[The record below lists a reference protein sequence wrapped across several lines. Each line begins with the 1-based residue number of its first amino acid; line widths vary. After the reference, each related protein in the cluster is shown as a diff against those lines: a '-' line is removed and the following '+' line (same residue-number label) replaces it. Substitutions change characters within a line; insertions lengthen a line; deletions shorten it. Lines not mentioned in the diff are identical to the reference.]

1 MNLNSDLIDKTLLE
15 NEIRNVKY
23 KYSKRDTL
31 YLNDDNEQIRIKRE
45 VSDITNAAPNN
56 TIFNINYRSHNLN
69 TGEEFYSNILQNEIS
84 EKEILRFSNKFF
96 KNIIKTKHES
106 QVYGSSY
113 NKFFYYTYDLHAGDQ
128 KPGYCNH
135 VTKYPDMENE
145 SLYVII
151 NDLISV
157 EFYEPD
163 SDYYYSK
170 SKIYFD
176 KTRTLSDYHYINSQN
191 KRYFYDYL
199 DPLYKQY
206 DGLIHR
212 IKATFPFEPHFEV
225 PDHAAQYPYKIR
237 LKGSYKDSFKFNYSS
252 QGAEVPDHVN
262 KNLYG
267 IYSHGAD
274 YRFTKLINIFSPDDK
289 NFTGWTHEHN
299 GTKMSTN
306 KGYADEHWSVGENPQ
321 FMFGSDDLGIIN
333 TDELK
338 TISNEDLRFIENWY
352 TFNNKNNKKNYF
364 GIISNKKILNI
375 FNPFL
380 NNKFLYGLFYNYSNL
395 ETKHYCCGRYV
406 KRWGQNE
413 NHGSA
418 TQPNW
423 VWQYYWDEIDYY
435 SKDKYNY
442 GMHCGYGL
450 NETINRS
457 DNLGITKLSK
467 SKLSISI
474 IKKNNNYAFLNTNN
488 KLQINTFHFSIPK
501 TFTIEDH
508 FIL

>member
-1 MNLNSDLIDKTLLE
+1 MTLNSDLIDKTLLE

-45 VSDITNAAPNN
+45 VSGVTNAAPNN
-56 TIFNINYRSHNLN
+56 TIFNINYTSHNLN
-69 TGEEFYSNILQNEIS
+69 TGEEFYNNNLPNETS

-96 KNIIKTKHES
+96 KNIIKTKRDS

-113 NKFFYYTYDLHAGDQ
+113 NKFFYYRYQLNAGNQ
-128 KPGYCNH
+128 KPGYSNH
-135 VTKYPDMENE
+135 VTKYPDMEQE

-151 NDLISV
+151 TDPEKV

-163 SDYYYSK
+163 SYDSK
-170 SKIYFD
+170 ARIYFD
-176 KTRTLSDYHYINSQN
+176 KTRTLSDYHYINSQK

-225 PDHAAQYPYKIR
+225 VSDHAAQYPYKIR
-237 LKGSYKDSFKFNYSS
+237 LKGSYKDSFKFNYPS
-252 QGAEVPDHVN
+252 QGAEVPDHVD

-274 YRFTKLINIFSPDDK
+274 YRFSKLINIFGPNND
-289 NFTGWTHEHN
+289 FPGWIHEHN

-306 KGYADEHWSVGENPQ
+306 IGYADEHWSVGENPQ

-380 NNKFLYGLFYNYSNL
+380 NDKFLYGLFYNYSNL
-395 ETKHYCCGRYV
+395 ETKHYYCGRYV
-406 KRWGQNE
+406 KSWGQNE

-418 TQPNW
+418 TQPNY

-450 NETINRS
+450 NETINRP

-467 SKLSISI
+467 SKLPISI

-488 KLQINTFHFSIPK
+488 KLITNTFHFSIPK
-501 TFTIEDH
+501 TFTIENH
-508 FIL
+508 SIL

>member
-31 YLNDDNEQIRIKRE
+31 FLNDDNEKIRIKRE
-45 VSDITNAAPNN
+45 YSETNASENEK
-56 TIFNINYRSHNLN
+56 IFNIDYKLYNLN
-69 TGEEFYSNILQNEIS
+69 TGENFFSQYLISEIS

-96 KNIIKTKHES
+96 KNIIKTKRVLD
-106 QVYGSSY
+106 VYGSSY
-113 NKFFYYTYDLHAGDQ
+113 NKFFIYSFLLQEGDQ
-128 KPGYCNH
+128 KPYGINH
-135 VTKYPDMENE
+135 VTNYPGVEHESLSEIITDPENE
-145 SLYVII
+145 TYYV
-151 NDLISV
+151 
-157 EFYEPD
+157 PTA
-163 SDYYYSK
+163 DYYDSK
-170 SKIYFD
+170 ARIYFD

-212 IKATFPFEPHFEV
+212 IKATFPFEPHFEDA
-225 PDHAAQYPYKIR
+225 PGFLNPYRII
-237 LKGSYKDSFKFNYSS
+237 LKGSYKDSFKFNYPS
-252 QGAEVPDHVN
+252 QGAEVPDHVD

-274 YRFTKLINIFSPDDK
+274 YRFTKLINIFGSDND
-289 NFTGWTHEHN
+289 FTGWTHEHN
-299 GTKMSTN
+299 GTIISTN

-333 TDELK
+333 TDELE

-380 NNKFLYGLFYNYSNL
+380 NNKFLYGLFFNYSNS

-418 TQPNW
+418 TQPDY

-488 KLQINTFHFSIPK
+488 KLRINTFHFSIPK
-501 TFTIEDH
+501 TFTIENH
-508 FIL
+508 SIL

>member
-31 YLNDDNEQIRIKRE
+31 YLNDDNEQIRIKRKF
-45 VSDITNAAPNN
+45 SDITNGDENEK
-56 TIFNINYRSHNLN
+56 IFNIDYKPHNLN
-69 TGEEFYSNILQNEIS
+69 TGEEINSSDLPNETS

-96 KNIIKTKHES
+96 KNIIKTKHDSE
-106 QVYGSSY
+106 VYGSSY
-113 NKFFYYTYDLHAGDQ
+113 NKFFSYEYILQEGDQ
-128 KPGYCNH
+128 KPGYINH
-135 VTKYPDMENE
+135 VTSYPGMENE
-145 SLYVII
+145 SLYEII
-151 NDLISV
+151 TNPEEV
-157 EFYEPD
+157 EFYGPT
-163 SDYYYSK
+163 YSYAK
-170 SKIYFD
+170 ARIYFD
-176 KTRTLSDYHYINSQN
+176 KTRTLSDYHYINSQK

-212 IKATFPFEPHFEV
+212 IKATFPFEPHFV
-225 PDHAAQYPYKIR
+225 AISDALYPYKII
-237 LKGSYKDSFKFNYSS
+237 LKGSYKDSFKFNYPS
-252 QGAEVPDHVN
+252 QGAEVPDHVD

-274 YRFTKLINIFSPDDK
+274 YRFTKLINIFGSDND
-289 NFTGWTHEHN
+289 FTGWTHEHN

-338 TISNEDLRFIENWY
+338 TISNEDSRFIENWY
-352 TFNNKNNKKNYF
+352 TFNNKKNYF

-380 NNKFLYGLFYNYSNL
+380 DGQFLYGLFYNYSNL
-395 ETKHYCCGRYV
+395 ETKHYYCGRYV

-418 TQPNW
+418 TKPNY

-442 GMHCGYGL
+442 GMHCGYGF
-450 NETINRS
+450 NTINRS

-467 SKLSISI
+467 SKLPISI

-488 KLQINTFHFSIPK
+488 KFQINPYHYRIPEV
-501 TFTIEDH
+501 FIIENL
-508 FIL
+508 FIQ

>member
-31 YLNDDNEQIRIKRE
+31 YLNDDNEQIRIIRYF
-45 VSDITNAAPNN
+45 SDITNFSSNN
-56 TIFNINYRSHNLN
+56 TIFNINYTSHNLN
-69 TGEEFYSNILQNEIS
+69 TGEEFYNNNLPNETS

-113 NKFFYYTYDLHAGDQ
+113 NKFFHYNHILEEGNQ
-128 KPGYCNH
+128 KPGYINH
-135 VTKYPDMENE
+135 VTRYPDMENE
-145 SLYVII
+145 SLYEII
-151 NDLISV
+151 TDPENV

-163 SDYYYSK
+163 SDYYSK
-170 SKIYFD
+170 ARIYFD
-176 KTRTLSDYHYINSQN
+176 KTRTLSDYHYINSQK

-225 PDHAAQYPYKIR
+225 LDHAAQYPYKIR
-237 LKGSYKDSFKFNYSS
+237 LKGSYKDSFKFNYPS
-252 QGAEVPDHVN
+252 QGAEVPDHVD

-274 YRFTKLINIFSPDDK
+274 YRFTKLINIAGSDND
-289 NFTGWTHEHN
+289 FTGWTHEHN

-380 NNKFLYGLFYNYSNL
+380 NDKFLYGLFYNYSNL
-395 ETKHYCCGRYV
+395 ETKHYYCGRYV

-418 TQPNW
+418 TQPNY
-423 VWQYYWDEIDYY
+423 VWQDYWDEIDYY

-450 NETINRS
+450 NETINRP
-457 DNLGITKLSK
+457 DNLGKTKLSK
-467 SKLSISI
+467 SKLPISI

-488 KLQINTFHFSIPK
+488 KLKISTFHFSIPK
-501 TFTIEDH
+501 TFTIENN